1 MTKKA
6 QIHTIRK
13 KDGMGKKIAIFGG
26 SFDPV
31 HIGHVALV
39 VAMQEA
45 HDLDYICIIPAKQ
58 NPLKLGIDMQDRE
71 HRLAMLQM
79 AFKDLPYCKVLTLE
93 LEREGPSYT
102 IDTVTELKK
111 LFPDDTLYLIIGE
124 DNVASFSLWKHVDE
138 LMRQTHCLLAR
149 RKGADTVQN
158 EWLKAGMTNTPYF
171 EVSSTQIRDRIK
183 KKLYCGHLL
192 NNQVYNY
199 IQINHLYE

>member
-1 MTKKA
+1 
-6 QIHTIRK
+6 
-13 KDGMGKKIAIFGG
+13 MGKKIAIFGG

-45 HDLDYICIIPAKQ
+45 HDLDCIFIIPANQ
-58 NPLKLGIDMQDRE
+58 NPHKAHGDTQDKE

-79 AFKDLPYCKVLTLE
+79 AFQDLPYCKVLTLE

-102 IDTVTELKK
+102 IDTVAQIKK
-111 LFPDDTLYLIIGE
+111 LYPDDTLYLIVGE
-124 DNVASFSLWKHVDE
+124 DTIATFGSWKRVDE
-138 LMRQTHCLLAR
+138 LMSLTQSLVAR
-149 RKGADTVQN
+149 RQGVDTTQKN

-171 EVSSTQIRDRIK
+171 EVSSTQIRNRLK

-199 IQINHLYE
+199 IQQNHLYE